1 MGAKG
6 ERTANYKPQATSAAS
21 GGGERMKFQGRTQ
34 AQDSFVYMRPEP
46 SRNYKPQ
53 PSSSMQSKEARTF
66 STESSDM

>member
-1 MGAKG
+1 
-6 ERTANYKPQATSAAS
+6 
-21 GGGERMKFQGRTQ
+21 MKFQGRTQ

-53 PSSSMQSKEARTF
+53 PSSSMQSKETRTF